1 MAAGISFRKLK
12 MTGQADSPRISFWL
26 IVILC
31 LPTFVA
37 LLVVLTSTMRPNMS
51 VYLLIPLAFV
61 APSCLLGA
69 VIMAIQVRR
78 SMPRQLFRGTCVV
91 LLLAL
96 VAAAAAI
103 TIVCSV
109 LISFQRASARIIQ
122 RSTAFIRARSREISH
137 ALSGRVAFVT
147 GASQGIGRA
156 CALRLATAGAAVAV
170 AARNQEKLN
179 ELVHEITAAGGT
191 AAAFPLDVTDE
202 EQVKVMIKAAA
213 AQFGK
218 IDILVNNAGITR
230 DQLVMR
236 MKRADWDAV
245 LQTNLT
251 SAYLCIQQVSI
262 SMVKQRWG
270 RIINIASVFGQMGQA
285 GQANYSASKAG
296 LIGLTMAIA
305 RELGSRNI
313 TCNAVAPGFI
323 ETAMTEVLGEEFKQ
337 NAAKQIPLGRVGS
350 PADVANAVA
359 FLASDEAS
367 YITGHVLNVNGGMLM
382 G

>member
-1 MAAGISFRKLK
+1 MSLAGH
-12 MTGQADSPRISFWL
+12 
-26 IVILC
+26 V
-31 LPTFVA
+31 
-37 LLVVLTSTMRPNMS
+37 
-51 VYLLIPLAFV
+51 
-61 APSCLLGA
+61 
-69 VIMAIQVRR
+69 
-78 SMPRQLFRGTCVV
+78 
-91 LLLAL
+91 
-96 VAAAAAI
+96 
-103 TIVCSV
+103 
-109 LISFQRASARIIQ
+109 
-122 RSTAFIRARSREISH
+122 AFI
-137 ALSGRVAFVT
+137 T

-156 CALRLATAGAAVAV
+156 CALKLAAKGASVAI

-179 ELVHEITAAGGT
+179 ELASEIGNLGGK
-191 AAAFPLDVTDE
+191 ASAYALDVTDE
-202 EQVKVMIKAAA
+202 EQIKSAVKAAI

-230 DQLVMR
+230 DQLIMR

-251 SAYLCIQQVSI
+251 SAYLCTQAVTS
-262 SMVKQRWG
+262 SMLKQRWG
-270 RIINIASVFGQMGQA
+270 RIINISSVFGEMGQA

-296 LIGLTMAIA
+296 LIGLTMAVA

-323 ETAMTEVLGEEFKQ
+323 ETAMTEVLGEDFKQ
-337 NAAKQIPLGRVGS
+337 NAAKQIPLGRVGTVD
-350 PADVANAVA
+350 DVAHAVA